1 MAVSGATQN
10 ATRNEAVLA
19 NGSRV
24 AVVGGGSASLLFAF
38 SEKGNCAVSTA
49 AFGRFYEDGEL
60 IARQG
65 EVADVLYVVQ
75 DGTVEIVAEDG
86 ATEVVLW
93 SAGRNEILGEMAI
106 VGGGVRSATMRSKG
120 RSRVLTLD
128 KRNFMRRM
136 SEDPSLAFSMIEIM
150 GHRVRALSR
159 EVVRLQASGTA

>member
-1 MAVSGATQN
+1 VSN
-10 ATRNEAVLA
+10 
-19 NGSRV
+19 
-24 AVVGGGSASLLFAF
+24 
-38 SEKGNCAVSTA
+38 A

-65 EVADVLYVVQ
+65 EAADVLYVVQ

-93 SAGRNEILGEMAI
+93 FAGRHEILGETAI
-106 VGGGVRSATMRSKG
+106 SRGGVRSVTMRSKG

-136 SEDPSLAFSMIEIM
+136 TEDPSLAFSMIEIM

-159 EVVRLQASGTA
+159 EVVRLQSPGTA

>member
-1 MAVSGATQN
+1 
-10 ATRNEAVLA
+10 
-19 NGSRV
+19 
-24 AVVGGGSASLLFAF
+24 
-38 SEKGNCAVSTA
+38 VSTA

-75 DGTVEIVAEDG
+75 DGTVEVVAEDG

-93 SAGRNEILGEMAI
+93 SAGRHEILGEMAI
-106 VGGGVRSATMRSKG
+106 SRGGVRSATMRSKG

-150 GHRVRALSR
+150 GQRVRALSR
-159 EVVRLQASGTA
+159 EVVRLHASGTA

>member
-1 MAVSGATQN
+1 MSD
-10 ATRNEAVLA
+10 
-19 NGSRV
+19 
-24 AVVGGGSASLLFAF
+24 
-38 SEKGNCAVSTA
+38 A

-65 EVADVLYVVQ
+65 EPADVLYVVQ

-93 SAGRNEILGEMAI
+93 SAGRHEILGEMAI
-106 VGGGVRSATMRSKG
+106 SRGAVRSATMRSKG

-128 KRNFMRRM
+128 KRHFMRRM
-136 SEDPSLAFSMIEIM
+136 SEDPSLAFSMIETM

-159 EVVRLQASGTA
+159 EVVRLQAQGTA